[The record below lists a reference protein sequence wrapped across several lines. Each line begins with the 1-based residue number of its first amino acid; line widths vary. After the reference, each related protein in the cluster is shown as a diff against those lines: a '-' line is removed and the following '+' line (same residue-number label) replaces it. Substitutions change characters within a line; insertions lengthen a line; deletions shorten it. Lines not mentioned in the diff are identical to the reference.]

1 MIIKDLTDLLLRFAA
16 LDDAF
21 DCQIVFA
28 LDYSWSVSEEEF
40 EKEIDF
46 VRHMNNS
53 WNRENDIEAV
63 VYGNDSETV
72 SFSAAPGTFSD
83 ELQALRNKAWRQSK
97 GRRMDLAL
105 TNAAGCFTPS
115 ADEHLVILITA
126 GRQVSGEESKEDD
139 QDLVSATEELSSK
152 NIKVILVPVGKET
165 DFRELGLIVKRPQYL
180 FPLSSFD
187 DMTGQKASDI
197 GSYITKTVG
206 G

>member
-1 MIIKDLTDLLLRFAA
+1 MTDLFLLFAA
-16 LDDAF
+16 LDGTF

-28 LDYSWSVSEEEF
+28 LDYSWSVNEEDF

-46 VRHMNNS
+46 VRHMNTS
-53 WNRENDIEAV
+53 FNRENNIEAV
-63 VYGNDSETV
+63 VYGNGSEIV
-72 SFSAAPGTFSD
+72 SFNAVPGTFSG
-83 ELQALRNKAWRQSK
+83 EFKGSRNKAWRQSK

-105 TNAAGCFTPS
+105 TKAADCFTPS

-187 DMTGQKASDI
+187 DMTSQKASDI
-197 GSYITKTVG
+197 ASYITKTVG

>member
-83 ELQALRNKAWRQSK
+83 ELQGLRNKAWRQSK

-105 TNAAGCFTPS
+105 TKAAGCFTSS
-115 ADEHLVILITA
+115 ADEHLVILITV
-126 GRQVSGEESKEDD
+126 GRQLAEEESKEDD
-139 QDLVSATEELSSK
+139 QDLVSATEALSCQS
-152 NIKVILVPVGKET
+152 IKVILLPVGKET

-187 DMTGQKASDI
+187 DMTRQKASDI
-197 GSYITKTVG
+197 ASYITKTVG